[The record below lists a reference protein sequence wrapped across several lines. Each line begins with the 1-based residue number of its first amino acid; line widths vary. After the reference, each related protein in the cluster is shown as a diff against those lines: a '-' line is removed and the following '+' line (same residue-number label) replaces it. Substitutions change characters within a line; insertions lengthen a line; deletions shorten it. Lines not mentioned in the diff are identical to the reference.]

1 MKKPSKQPS
10 KQKSGGKK
18 KKYRVRNWKEYNEAL
33 VRRGEVTFWIAQEAV
48 EKWKSEEKT
57 SKPGRPKAFSDTA
70 IETALTLREV
80 FHLSLRQTE
89 GFLRSVLKAMRA
101 VANAP
106 DYSTLSLRAAAL
118 DVTIR
123 VRPVSGKPLHIVVDS
138 TGVKV
143 YGEGEWKVR
152 QHGWSKRRTWTK
164 VHLGVDEASGDV
176 VAGEVTS
183 NSVADGEMLG
193 PLLAQLPDAVVI
205 DQCSADGAYD
215 KRRCYAALQKRNV
228 RQIAIP
234 PRHGARIWRHGNSM
248 EERLPRDENVRAI
261 RMVGRKRWKKNVNY
275 HRRSL
280 SETTMFRYKTI
291 FGEDVSNRTDQNQ
304 RTQLLLRIRAL
315 NLMTT
320 LGMPRSEA
328 VA

>member
-1 MKKPSKQPS
+1 M
-10 KQKSGGKK
+10 
-18 KKYRVRNWKEYNEAL
+18 
-33 VRRGEVTFWIAQEAV
+33 
-48 EKWKSEEKT
+48 
-57 SKPGRPKAFSDTA
+57 
-70 IETALTLREV
+70 
-80 FHLSLRQTE
+80 
-89 GFLRSVLKAMRA
+89 
-101 VANAP
+101 
-106 DYSTLSLRAAAL
+106 
-118 DVTIR
+118 
-123 VRPVSGKPLHIVVDS
+123 
-138 TGVKV
+138 
-143 YGEGEWKVR
+143 
-152 QHGWSKRRTWTK
+152 
-164 VHLGVDEASGDV
+164 DEASGDV